1 MIYPEPRLL
10 PCGDLAVSVELADEI
25 NREVN
30 ARVLALEY
38 LIQQKAVPGITET
51 LPTYRSLLVYYDPAV
66 IAADEL
72 NATLR
77 ALAAEARPEVL
88 PPARTV
94 ELPCCLWRRARV
106 RAGGRRRQA
115 GPGAGGDGAA
125 ARRRRLPRLLRGL
138 HPRPALHDGDA
149 RAAQYS
155 APRQPAHQDT
165 AGQRGHRRRPV
176 LHLLGGEPGRLL
188 GARPHAGATL
198 RSRRRRSH
206 PPARRRSGALPPH
219 RARRVRR
226 DRGRGGGGPLPAA
239 R

>member
-38 LIQQKAVPGITET
+38 LLQQKAVPGITET

-66 IAADEL
+66 IAADEV

-94 ELPCCLWRRARV
+94 ELPGYV
-106 RAGGRRRQA
+106 EFGGRATAPPPFACSR
-115 GPGAGGDGAA
+115 G
-125 ARRRRLPRLLRGL
+125 RLRSLLLRG
-138 HPRPALHDGDA
+138 DVK
-149 RAAQYS
+149 QV
-155 APRQPAHQDT
+155 
-165 AGQRGHRRRPV
+165 V
-176 LHLLGGEPGRLL
+176 LIPKEEM
-188 GARPHAGATL
+188 
-198 RSRRRRSH
+198 
-206 PPARRRSGALPPH
+206 
-219 RARRVRR
+219 
-226 DRGRGGGGPLPAA
+226 
-239 R
+239 